1 MSKTKDLF
9 INSLYVL
16 GGAYAGLHIMTRHKI
31 DTDIK
36 YVGSLSTTSSN
47 AGVIRDCR
55 NNLVRLYNSP
65 LYHRL
70 FHYTKIDEIVQ
81 QAREASGLISEK
93 ITNTDQ
99 KD

>member
-1 MSKTKDLF
+1 MSKTKDLV
-9 INSLYVL
+9 NTSLCVFV
-16 GGAYAGLHIMTRHKI
+16 GAYAGLHIMTRHKI
-31 DTDIK
+31 ETDIK

-70 FHYTKIDEIVQ
+70 FHYTEIEGIVQ

-93 ITNTDQ
+93 ITK